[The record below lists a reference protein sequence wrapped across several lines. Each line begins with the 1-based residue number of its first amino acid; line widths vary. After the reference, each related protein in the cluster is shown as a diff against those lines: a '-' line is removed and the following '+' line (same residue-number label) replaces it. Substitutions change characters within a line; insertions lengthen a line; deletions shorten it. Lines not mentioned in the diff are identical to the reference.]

1 MYLRGSTLQ
10 QQCAEADTQA
20 NTLYDTICS
29 LKEHIAVAADKT
41 TEEQVARTSEAEM
54 QANTL
59 NHTVCALREQLAEA
73 ETREVTL
80 KARLHAAEESALIL
94 EGTASVV
101 KEQLHATTARL
112 ATLEEVSRASAAATT
127 EERVVAAVA
136 AEERVV
142 AAVAA
147 EKLGAE
153 AAFREK
159 SLIAQ
164 VAEVQFR
171 GTILDEEHTSRKAEH
186 MQYHLLLQAQLA
198 EGETQMG
205 VAEKLLSALQQGAHA
220 WLCMC
225 IHAYVYICVSIVCVH
240 TREIDVCTHMHT
252 YMHSFKI
259 LACTWKSNPKWTLSH
274 VCTHYKRKHAQT
286 HTHT

>member
-1 MYLRGSTLQ
+1 MYLRGSTFQ

-29 LKEHIAVAADKT
+29 LREHIADAADKT
-41 TEEQVARTSEAEM
+41 AEEQVARTSEAEI
-54 QANTL
+54 TL

-80 KARLHAAEESALIL
+80 KALLHAVEKSALIL
-94 EGTASVV
+94 DGTASVV
-101 KEQLHATTARL
+101 KEQLHAMTAKV
-112 ATLEEVSRASAAATT
+112 ATLEEFSCASAAAAA
-127 EERVVAAVA
+127 EERLVAAVA
-136 AEERVV
+136 AEERGV

-153 AAFREK
+153 AAAREQT
-159 SLIAQ
+159 LIEQ

-171 GTILDEEHTSRKAEH
+171 GTILDEEHTTVKAEH

-198 EGETQMG
+198 EGEEQMG
-205 VAEKLLSALQQGAHA
+205 VAEKLVSALQQGAHA

-240 TREIDVCTHMHT
+240 TRKIDACTHMRT
-252 YMHSFKI
+252 CMRSFKI
-259 LACTWKSNPKWTLSH
+259 LACT
-274 VCTHYKRKHAQT
+274 
-286 HTHT
+286 